1 VLPSIGQRY
10 HELRI
15 QDEDV
20 TWRIVYRIDV
30 DTIVITDV
38 FKKKTQATSK
48 HVIEACQQRLREY
61 DKLGRG

>member
-1 VLPSIGQRY
+1 
-10 HELRI
+10 
-15 QDEDV
+15 
-20 TWRIVYRIDV
+20 V